1 MIDLRS
7 DTVTLPTDAMRAAMA
22 AAPLGDD
29 QFGEDPSVNLLQ
41 ERVAE
46 LLGKQAGLFVPT
58 GTMANQLPLKLYCQ
72 PGDDVVVGEESHAVW
87 HETGAAAA
95 NAGVQFTTAGSGGL
109 YTAGELRAV
118 MKPRGHLLFPPTTL
132 VEVEDTQNRMG
143 GLVWDRAE
151 LEAVCAVAREHG
163 AASYLDGA
171 RLLNAAAARG
181 DHPAALA
188 APFDLV
194 SIALSKGLGC
204 PGGSVLAG
212 TREDIAALTRYRRML
227 GGAMRQAGVL
237 AAAGLHALDH
247 HVERLP
253 EDHPNARTI
262 GGRLA
267 SVAGVQIDLER
278 LETNIVVFRLGE
290 GAPDAAT
297 VVARAKERGVLVMAF
312 AARTVRAVTH
322 LDVTAE
328 DCAAAADVLAECC
341 SGMSRRLAVW
351 LAVVA
356 GAGGVSG
363 YVGQRTPA
371 PEQGRRPPPRSRS
384 SARCRRPG

>member
-7 DTVTLPTDAMRAAMA
+7 DTVTLPSDAMRAAMA
-22 AAPLGDD
+22 TAPLGDD

-109 YTAGELRAV
+109 YTADELRAV

-181 DHPAALA
+181 DHPATLA

-247 HVERLP
+247 HVVRLPQDHLHARAIGERL
-253 EDHPNARTI
+253 AAV
-262 GGRLA
+262 G
-267 SVAGVQIDLER
+267 GVQIDLAA
-278 LETNIVVFRLGE
+278 LETNIVVFRLSD
-290 GAPDAAT
+290 GAPDAVT
-297 VVARAKERGVLVMAF
+297 VVARARERGVLTMAF

-322 LDVTAE
+322 LDVSAE
-328 DCAAAADVLAECC
+328 DCATAAEILAE
-341 SGMSRRLAVW
+341 AV
-351 LAVVA
+351 LGTTPTAA
-356 GAGGVSG
+356 G
-363 YVGQRTPA
+363 
-371 PEQGRRPPPRSRS
+371 
-384 SARCRRPG
+384 